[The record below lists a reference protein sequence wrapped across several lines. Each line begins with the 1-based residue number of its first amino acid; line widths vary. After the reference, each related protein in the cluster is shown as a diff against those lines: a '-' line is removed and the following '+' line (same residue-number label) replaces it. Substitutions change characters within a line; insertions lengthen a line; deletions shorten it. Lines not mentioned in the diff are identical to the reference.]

1 VKKLPKPRIA
11 VFDLT
16 DCEGC
21 ELEFLNLKG
30 KLLPLLAGAEIVNW
44 RLAKEG
50 NAPGPFDI
58 AFIEGVPVSAEER
71 DLLKEIRAQSG
82 ILVALGACACLGGIP
97 AIVDDGRRGEI
108 YRRIYSPGYKPKGTE
123 ARPLSAYVKVDHHIS
138 GCPVD
143 KAEIERYVTC
153 LIAGRSPEERDFPV
167 CLECK
172 AADNRC
178 FLVDDEPC
186 LGPITK
192 GGCRAFCTSRGK
204 LCVGCYGLL
213 KDGNFDRM
221 VGRLNEIQSENDA
234 RLLLQMFLSEA
245 ADYKRRYKS

>member
-1 VKKLPKPRIA
+1 MKKLPKPRIA

-21 ELEFLNLKG
+21 ELEFLNLKD

-50 NAPGPFDI
+50 NSPGPFDI
-58 AFIEGVPVSAEER
+58 AFIEGVPVSQEER
-71 DLLKEIRAQSG
+71 DLLKEIRAQSR
-82 ILVALGACACLGGIP
+82 ILIALGACACLGGIP
-97 AIVDDGRRGEI
+97 AIVEDERRGEI
-108 YRRIYSPGYKPKGTE
+108 YRRIYSHGYKPKGTE
-123 ARPLSAYVKVDHHIS
+123 ARPLSAYVKVDYRIS

-153 LIAGRSPEERDFPV
+153 LLAGRSPEERDYPV

-178 FLVDDEPC
+178 FLVDEEPC

-204 LCVGCYGLL
+204 LCVGCYGPV
-213 KDGNFDRM
+213 KDCNFDRM
-221 VGRLNEIQSENDA
+221 VERLEGIQGAKDA
-234 RLLLQMFLSEA
+234 RLLLEMFMSETGE
-245 ADYKRRYKS
+245 YKRRYGR